1 MLFFVG
7 SEDFKLQPQR
17 ESEILAGEIKSL
29 GFVGL
34 SFEVCV
40 LCAVR
45 HFSLR

>member
-7 SEDFKLQPQR
+7 SEDLKLQHQR

-40 LCAVR
+40 MCSGT
-45 HFSLR
+45 HFT

>member
-7 SEDFKLQPQR
+7 SEDLKLQHQR

-34 SFEVCV
+34 LKCV

-45 HFSLR
+45 HISLR